1 MIGSSG
7 DRHRELV
14 SLVLAIV
21 IAEQPS
27 DGMSQELEP
36 YEERCAPME
45 QSLPFSWLKVRNSL
59 EIERDRLLQGSEHFL
74 EGPTLHRDIE
84 IEADGLPLTVPAFGV
99 AM

>member
-1 MIGSSG
+1 MIASSG
-7 DRHRELV
+7 ERHRELM
-14 SLVLAIV
+14 SLILAIV

-36 YEERCAPME
+36 YEERCASME

-59 EIERDRLLQGSEHFL
+59 EIERDRLLQGSEHFF
-74 EGPTLHRDIE
+74 EGPSLHRDIK
-84 IEADGLPLTVPAFGV
+84 IEADRLPLTVPAFGV